1 MKYHDTHFH
10 LDLMVNPIDIVRQIE
25 KHEIYTIAVT
35 NSPQVYFYTENIT
48 KNSKYIRPALGL
60 HPELASERHKEID
73 QFISL
78 LNKTKYIGE
87 VGLDN
92 YNKTPSDYKKQ
103 VLVFEKIVS
112 SCAAFKDKILTVH
125 SRRSE
130 NDLLDIIGNDF
141 PGKVIL
147 HWYSGSM
154 KNLERAISLGYY
166 FSINY
171 QMTKSKNG
179 KKIIDRVPINRML
192 LESDGPFTSLG
203 SEKFTPLIVDRILN
217 EICYIKKD
225 FNPTEVKNNVL
236 NNFYYLI
243 KHQ

>member
-10 LDLMVNPIDIVRQIE
+10 LDLMANPIDIVRQIE

-60 HPELASERHKEID
+60 HPELVSERYKEID

-78 LNKTKYIGE
+78 LSKTKYIGE

-103 VLVFEKIVS
+103 ILVFEKIVS
-112 SCAAFKDKILTVH
+112 SCAAFGDKILTVH
-125 SRRSE
+125 SRRAE
-130 NDLLDIIGNDF
+130 TDLLDIFGNEF

-147 HWYSGSM
+147 HWYSGSL

-179 KKIIDRVPINRML
+179 QKIIDRIPINRL
-192 LESDGPFTSLG
+192 LIESDGPFTSLG
-203 SEKFTPLIVDRILN
+203 SKKFTP
-217 EICYIKKD
+217 
-225 FNPTEVKNNVL
+225 
-236 NNFYYLI
+236 
-243 KHQ
+243 

>member
-10 LDLMVNPIDIVRQIE
+10 LDLMANPIDIVREIE
-25 KHEIYTIAVT
+25 KHKIYTIAVT

-60 HPELASERHKEID
+60 HPELASERYREID

-103 VLVFEKIVS
+103 ILVFEKIVS
-112 SCAAFKDKILTVH
+112 SCSDFKDKILTVH

-141 PGKVIL
+141 SGKVIL
-147 HWYSGSM
+147 HWYSGSI
-154 KNLERAISLGYY
+154 KNLDKAISRGYY

-179 KKIIDRVPINRML
+179 QKIIDRIPNDHML
-192 LESDGPFTSLG
+192 LESDGPFTSIG
-203 SEKFTPLIVDRILN
+203 VKKFTPLMVDKILD
-217 EICYIKKD
+217 EICYLKKD
-225 FNPTEVKNNVL
+225 ICHKELKHRVL
-236 NNFYYLI
+236 SNFYNLI
-243 KHQ
+243 KNL